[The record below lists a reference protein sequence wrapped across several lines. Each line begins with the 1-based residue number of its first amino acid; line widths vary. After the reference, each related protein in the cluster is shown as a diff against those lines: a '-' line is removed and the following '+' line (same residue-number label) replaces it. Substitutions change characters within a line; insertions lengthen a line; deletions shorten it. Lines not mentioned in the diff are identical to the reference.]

1 VSERPSLFLFFRLPR
16 HFLFLF
22 LSCVCVFVAFLFSQ
36 THHPAQENTSS
47 IPFCLAR
54 NHHVCFHACQK
65 TANPSSV
72 CLICRLSG
80 CLYLCIT
87 RSQIPKRMAWWSPTD
102 HDTIPILRS
111 ARHCP
116 IKKETRPRQCL
127 ASGWISPRDKD
138 VPTSSKGINA
148 IPPSYQHCISIDH
161 PPEASDSLTAPETLL
176 EML

>member
-1 VSERPSLFLFFRLPR
+1 MSKRPSLFLFFRLPR
-16 HFLFLF
+16 HFFFLF
-22 LSCVCVFVAFLFSQ
+22 LSCVCVLCRDFVL
-36 THHPAQENTSS
+36 TNHPAQENTSS

-102 HDTIPILRS
+102 HDAIPILRS
-111 ARHCP
+111 SRHCP
-116 IKKETRPRQCL
+116 LKEKPDR
-127 ASGWISPRDKD
+127 ANAWPRDGYHQKIKMFQQ
-138 VPTSSKGINA
+138 VPKVSTLFRRHTSIVFR
-148 IPPSYQHCISIDH
+148 
-161 PPEASDSLTAPETLL
+161 
-176 EML
+176 